1 MQEMEESEG
10 DFMYKGHIL
19 TRNAQMEESFQ
30 QKHKEVISAV
40 ECLDIRFSGFTDDQA
55 CNSCF
60 RKKEENLYVYDTAS
74 AQREAN
80 TAWGPGP
87 A

>member
-1 MQEMEESEG
+1 MAMQGDVENVGILVENLLGGVAMVNILLRCKSETS
-10 DFMYKGHIL
+10 YH
-19 TRNAQMEESFQ
+19 RSFN
-30 QKHKEVISAV
+30 
-40 ECLDIRFSGFTDDQA
+40 QA